1 MSLATA
7 FLRSLARTSTAK
19 ASTSVA
25 ATAGASTRRGFSS
38 TLAGKAQQA
47 QASTG
52 EKTPHDYH
60 TVEDLQGLHAAQILP
75 TPGSEKDAKM
85 RHFTGV
91 LVPLFF
97 LYESLTCCY

>member
-7 FLRSLARTSTAK
+7 FMRSLARTSTAK
-19 ASTSVA
+19 ASTSLVA
-25 ATAGASTRRGFSS
+25 TASTRSRGFSS
-38 TLAGKAQQA
+38 TVSAKAQA
-47 QASTG
+47 

-91 LVPLFF
+91 FLFPAIFLFLCVADLVVAI
-97 LYESLTCCY
+97 S